1 MENIPITNYLYT
13 AIISGYYTVDD
24 CREWVDKIILNN
36 EVDNI
41 DIWIFDVAFSTNEEQ
56 LFDAILE
63 QRIQEVFD
71 ENTVY
76 SKADAIVG
84 YYYLLYKEQKMSA
97 LELINRITDEYDDSY
112 EGSLHTNE
120 TFCKTISFISE
131 YFKNCKTSKEKVC
144 TECLKKIEDLFLSA
158 STIAL
163 QQQAILKSYLI
174 PPI

>member
-24 CREWVDKIILNN
+24 CRKWADRIILNN
-36 EVDNI
+36 EVDDI
-41 DIWIFDVAFSTNEEQ
+41 SIWIFDVAFSTNEEQ

-63 QRIQEVFD
+63 QKIQEVFD

-97 LELINRITDEYDDSY
+97 LELINRITDEDDDSY

-120 TFCKTISFISE
+120 IFCKTISFISE
-131 YFKNCKTSKEKVC
+131 SFKNCKTNKEKEKVC
-144 TECLKKIEDLFLSA
+144 IECLKKIEDLLISV

-163 QQQAILKSYLI
+163 QQQNALKSYCI
-174 PPI
+174 

>member
-1 MENIPITNYLYT
+1 MESIPITNYLYT
-13 AIISGYYTVDD
+13 AIISGYYSVDD
-24 CREWVDKIILNN
+24 CRKWADRIILNN

-63 QRIQEVFD
+63 QKIQEVFD
-71 ENTVY
+71 ENTTY

-97 LELINRITDEYDDSY
+97 LELINKITDEDDNSY
-112 EGSLHTNE
+112 EGNLYSNE
-120 TFCKTISFISE
+120 RFCKTMFSVGES
-131 YFKNCKTSKEKVC
+131 FKNCRTNREKEKVC
-144 TECLKKIEDLFLSA
+144 AECLKKIEDLFISV

-163 QQQAILKSYLI
+163 QQQAILKSYLM
-174 PPI
+174 